1 MNPTYAHI
9 RYPNGRE
16 DTISLRDVALYGDE
30 KSLNDTVPDNNN
42 SGHST
47 RESSDNVINIHPA
60 NHVVNVPPVNETM
73 EMDESRMDSLDG
85 DVSKRDDVT
94 PVIPTPNEI
103 RRLTRVRHHPEK
115 LNL

>member
-1 MNPTYAHI
+1 MHT
-9 RYPNGRE
+9 YPNGR
-16 DTISLRDVALYGDE
+16 DTVSLRDIAPYGDE
-30 KSLNDTVPDNNN
+30 KSLNETVPNNNN

-47 RESSDNVINIHPA
+47 NDVA
-60 NHVVNVPPVNETM
+60 NVPPVNETM

-103 RRLTRVRHHPEK
+103 RRSTRVRHH
-115 LNL
+115 